1 MEMSSAPGKIFLS
14 LIAVAAIVGAN
25 VFMINQGLKA
35 KINAPFKI
43 TDKGDKTESSYY
55 PGHYIERFGG
65 TVSGMYYF
73 SEKGEKKTTST
84 MKINEAHLGGFDYT
98 VGPGDVVTEVYINIK
113 DNTGVKCFVAEEKTW
128 PAIEFFY
135 EGASDTVSVGNKV
148 LVSYVEVE
156 DSLRIVSINDNR
168 TRTQEIELIKADL
181 KNIVWTFILSMAG
194 VDIALVFFFLNLF
207 KLITWNESEEHKE
220 NKVALIVFTVFFG
233 VASLA
238 MTGRMLLRMPARET
252 AVETTQALGLHDGE

>member
-1 MEMSSAPGKIFLS
+1 MSSTSGKIFLF
-14 LIAVAAIVGAN
+14 LIAVAAIVSAN
-25 VFMINQGLKA
+25 VFVINQGLKA

-113 DNTGVKCFVAEEKTW
+113 DNSGVKCFVAEEKTW
-128 PAIEFFY
+128 PSILFFY
-135 EGASDTVSVGNKV
+135 EGASDTVSLGNKV
-148 LVSYVEVE
+148 LVCYVEVE
-156 DSLRIVSINDNR
+156 DTLRIVSIEDNR
-168 TRTQEIELIKADL
+168 TRTQEIELIKANL
-181 KNIVWTFILSMAG
+181 KDIVWTFILSMAG
-194 VDIALVFFFLNLF
+194 VDIALVLFFLSLH
-207 KLITWNESEEHKE
+207 KLICEIQSEEKKE
-220 NKVALIVFTVFFG
+220 NMTVLIVVTVFFA
-233 VASLA
+233 VASCA
-238 MTGRMLLRMPARET
+238 VMGRMLLRMPARET

>member
-1 MEMSSAPGKIFLS
+1 MSSAPGKIFFV
-14 LIAVAAIVGAN
+14 LIASVAILGVN
-25 VFMINQGLKA
+25 IFVINQGLKA

-113 DNTGVKCFVAEEKTW
+113 DNSGVKCFVAEEKTW
-128 PAIEFFY
+128 PSILFFY

-148 LVSYVEVE
+148 HVSYVEVE

-168 TRTQEIELIKADL
+168 TRTQEIELIKADI
-181 KNIVWTFILSMAG
+181 KDIVWTFILSMVG

-220 NKVALIVFTVFFG
+220 NKTMLIVFTVFFG

-238 MTGRMLLRMPARET
+238 MTGRKLIRMQTREA